1 MSQNKVLFGNGSI
14 TIIAMGLP
22 LYQGYQWMILQLFGS
37 ISKWFAFPLCLVEEV
52 HHNIKR
58 GL

>member
-1 MSQNKVLFGNGSI
+1 
-14 TIIAMGLP
+14 MGLP

-58 GL
+58 GLYGGVMLANALHETL